1 MSSNAFMAS
10 ANKSKRKQQ
19 VIQQGGETEELVGI
33 NVRVPKSMH
42 KKMREHRFYT
52 EESMTALINR
62 LLEKELG

>member
-19 VIQQGGETEELVGI
+19 VIQQSGETEELVSI
-33 NVRVPKSMH
+33 NIRVPKPMH
-42 KKMREHRFYT
+42 KKMREHSFYT
-52 EESMTALINR
+52 GENMTALVNR